1 MMTKKGILASL
12 SALFWIVTAG
22 CVQYV
27 ARYDG
32 PYEGKVIDAETRAP
46 IEKVVVLGVW
56 YKEVPTVAGAVSSY
70 YDARETITDSNGD
83 FKIPGKGLKIL
94 SDVGVMNVLIFKA
107 GYEYIGL
114 GTWEA
119 FKEDPT
125 FKVQW
130 EGEKAIIPLRKLTIE
145 ERKKQGSPDYPSEA
159 AEQKIRL
166 MLIEINKDRTERGL
180 EPVN

>member
-1 MMTKKGILASL
+1 MKRRCYLISFGVFLWILTS
-12 SALFWIVTAG
+12 G
-22 CVQYV
+22 CVQYI

-32 PYEGKVIDAETRAP
+32 PYEGKIIDSETKKP
-46 IEKVVVLGVW
+46 IEGAVVLGVW
-56 YKEVPTVAGAVSSY
+56 FKEEPTVAGAVSSY
-70 YDARETITDSNGD
+70 YDAGETVTDAKGD
-83 FKIPGKGLKIL
+83 FRIPGKGLKIL

-130 EGEKAIIPLRKLTIE
+130 EDEKVIIPLRQLTME
-145 ERKKQGSPDYPSEA
+145 QRMRKGGPDYPSEA
-159 AEQKIRL
+159 PKEKIKR
-166 MLIEINKDRTERGL
+166 MLEEINKDRIERGL
-180 EPVN
+180 KPVN